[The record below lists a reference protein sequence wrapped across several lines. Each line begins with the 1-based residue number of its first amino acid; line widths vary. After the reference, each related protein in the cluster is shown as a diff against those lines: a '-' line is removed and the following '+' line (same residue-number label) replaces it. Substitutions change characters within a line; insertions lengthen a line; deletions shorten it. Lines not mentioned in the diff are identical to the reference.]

1 MMILERTQLIIREE
15 IDKKEGI
22 RMAKRVKAI
31 DVVKQQLELYLSNPS
46 LVMKQKGWTKAEYEN
61 EVALLEQKIILSKR
75 GKSSRAKGGNY
86 ERTIAKKFK
95 DKLDV
100 ELKRTPMSG
109 GFAKGS
115 SKASEF
121 RGDIITVDDSIDF
134 KLHIE
139 AKDHKSWSLPK
150 WILQAEEDCPEGRI
164 PVVVFHRRQLN
175 EKGKRVQESGDYVC
189 LSLDNFLD
197 IVDRDKVIV
206 PKHIKTKKKLK
217 K

>member
-1 MMILERTQLIIREE
+1 
-15 IDKKEGI
+15 
-22 RMAKRVKAI
+22 MAKRVKAI
-31 DVVKQQLELYLSNPS
+31 DVVKQQLELLLSNPL
-46 LVMKQKGWTKAEYEN
+46 LVMESKGWTRAEYDK
-61 EVALLEQKIILSKR
+61 EVDLLQKKIELSKR

-139 AKDHKSWSLPK
+139 CKSHKTWKLKEWIEQAK
-150 WILQAEEDCPEGRI
+150 EDCPKGRI
-164 PVVVFHRRQLN
+164 PIVVFHQGQRN
-175 EKGKRVQESGDYVC
+175 ENGKRVEEADDYVC
-189 LSLDNFLD
+189 IRLDDFLD
-197 IVDRDKVIV
+197 IVNGLPIF
-206 PKHIKTKKKLK
+206 KKL
-217 K
+217 

>member
-46 LVMKQKGWTKAEYEN
+46 LVMEQKGWTKAEYEN

-139 AKDHKSWSLPK
+139 CKSHKTWKLK
-150 WILQAEEDCPEGRI
+150 EWIRQAQEDCPKGRI
-164 PVVVFHRRQLN
+164 PVVVFHQGQRN
-175 EKGKRVQESGDYVC
+175 ENGKRVEEAGDYVV
-189 LSLDNFLD
+189 LSLEDFLN
-197 IVDRDKVIV
+197 IVDKDKIIV
-206 PKHIKTKKKLK
+206 LKEQRPKKPKKT
-217 K
+217 